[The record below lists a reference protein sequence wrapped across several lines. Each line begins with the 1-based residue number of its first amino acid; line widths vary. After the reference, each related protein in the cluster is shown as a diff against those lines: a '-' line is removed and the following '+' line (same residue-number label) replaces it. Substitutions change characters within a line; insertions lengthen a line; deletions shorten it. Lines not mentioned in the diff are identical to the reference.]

1 MSCIEVESLVGER
14 NMVTAFNMC
23 FLINIERKCQSTVA
37 LQSGTLFVA
46 RQRLGEITLAGLRGI
61 ASHLL
66 LLSLAFASDENFVG
80 ASFVLLASSRS
91 VADGLVWVITSL
103 FGLAAGLLTR
113 STPSIFTLAFSVTR
127 LGAEVRAAF
136 ELSATDLST
145 AHVLEPALLV
155 LETLFAT
162 HTTLLDKEGTSGTSL
177 IVHMTIVL
185 HLRMPA
191 SLGTVALEAA
201 WWRLSTT
208 G

>member
-1 MSCIEVESLVGER
+1 MSCIEVESLVGKR
-14 NMVTAFNMC
+14 NMITAFNMC
-23 FLINIERKCQSTVA
+23 FLINIERECQSTVA

-136 ELSATDLST
+136 ELSATDL
-145 AHVLEPALLV
+145 
-155 LETLFAT
+155 
-162 HTTLLDKEGTSGTSL
+162 

>member
-66 LLSLAFASDENFVG
+66 LLSLAFASDEDFVG

-91 VADGLVWVITSL
+91 VADGLVWVIASL
-103 FGLAAGLLTR
+103 FGLTAGLLTR

-127 LGAEVRAAF
+127 LGAEVRAALEF
-136 ELSATDLST
+136 SATDLST
-145 AHVLEPALLV
+145 AHVFEPALLV

-162 HTTLLDKEGTSGTSL
+162 HTTLLDKERTSGTSL
-177 IVHMTIVL
+177 IVHVTVML
-185 HLRMPA
+185 DLRMPA
-191 SLGTVALEAA
+191 SLGTIALEAA
-201 WWRLSTT
+201 WRGLGTT